1 MERKDMKLGFIGF
14 GNMAQAIAEGLR
26 ESIEALRIP
35 NAASPTGF
43 LTISIG
49 VATLDG
55 SKTLPQDK
63 PLHIIASGLIRR
75 ADNALYA
82 AKNQGRNRVVA
93 SSEPES

>member
-1 MERKDMKLGFIGF
+1 
-14 GNMAQAIAEGLR
+14 
-26 ESIEALRIP
+26 
-35 NAASPTGF
+35 SPTGF